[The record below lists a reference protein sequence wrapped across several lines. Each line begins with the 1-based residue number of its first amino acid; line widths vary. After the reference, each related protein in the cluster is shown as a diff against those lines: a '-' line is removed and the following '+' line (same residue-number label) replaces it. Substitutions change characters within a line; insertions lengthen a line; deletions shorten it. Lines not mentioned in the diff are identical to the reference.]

1 MAGDGEGFTQL
12 FYILICNF
20 AFYCHFHSAVF
31 ISKMIKKK
39 RYSHVLYWTVGE
51 MMDS

>member
-39 RYSHVLYWTVGE
+39 TVFSCALLNSGR
-51 MMDS
+51 DDG